1 MPYPNFAGKHEHEAF
16 FTPQDFLAYA
26 RRTGQL
32 PEFSMPEGVI
42 FSYQNK
48 LVRKIA
54 AQEDTEQIASLGNFH
69 ILRKGG
75 GKVGICGRFGI
86 GAPAVTTLLE
96 ELIALGG
103 RKFISI
109 GSAGTLQPH
118 VTIGD
123 LVICDRAVRDEG
135 VSHHYIAP
143 DTYAYPASALTAQ
156 LEQRL
161 RDTGHTITVGPS
173 WTIDTPYRETA
184 SEARHYQQEGV
195 ITVEM
200 EAAALFAVAQYRG
213 VEMASAFVISDSL
226 ADMVWNPRFESEKVE
241 EGLWTL
247 FTAARDTL
255 TGT

>member
-42 FSYQNK
+42 FCYQSD
-48 LVRKIA
+48 LIRKIV
-54 AQEDTEQIASLGNFH
+54 AQEDTEQIAALRNIR
-69 ILRKGG
+69 ILRNSG
-75 GKVGICGRFGI
+75 GKVGICGGFGI
-86 GAPAVTTLLE
+86 GAPAVTTLFE

-109 GSAGTLQPH
+109 GTSGTLQSH
-118 VTIGD
+118 VQVGD
-123 LVICDRAVRDEG
+123 VVICNRAVRDEG

-156 LEQRL
+156 LELQL
-161 RDTGHTITVGPS
+161 RNTGHTITVGPS
-173 WTIDTPYRETA
+173 WTIDAPYRETA

-255 TGT
+255 AGT